1 MPQRSRRPIGCG
13 TARGAPAGKDLAA
26 SLLDFTARTADFPTI
41 DDMLDALQ
49 RAVQPHLPLQFLVA
63 ARFPRK
69 VGDWAAMKP
78 GETLFV
84 YKDAPQGWW
93 RDYSD
98 FSQRSYDPAVMMART
113 SLVPFTWTEGRR
125 LIEPI
130 GADRWA
136 WDLAMKHGMRDGLTC
151 PVGGRWVVS
160 YWSRKVLTDILT
172 MEARGLL
179 FMASSFAV
187 MRIDKGVQTDPDQ
200 FPSRP
205 LLTAREQAVL
215 QMAAA
220 GHGASAIAGALKLG
234 EETVRTHFRKAKQ
247 KLNAKNRTHAV
258 AEAIRQSLIA

>member
-1 MPQRSRRPIGCG
+1 MPQRSKRPIECK
-13 TARGAPAGKDLAA
+13 TARGTPAGKDLAA
-26 SLLDFTARTADFPTI
+26 SLIAFTARTPEFSTTDE
-41 DDMLDALQ
+41 MLDALQ
-49 RAVQPHLPLQFLVA
+49 RAVQPHLPLQLLAA

-69 VGDWAAMKP
+69 VGDWAALKR

-98 FSQRSYDPAVMMART
+98 FSQRSYDPGIMMART

-160 YWSRKVLTDILT
+160 FWSRKVLTDILT
-172 MEARGLL
+172 MDARGLL

-187 MRIDKGVQTDPDQ
+187 MRIEKGVQADPDQ

-220 GHGASAIAGALKLG
+220 GHDVNAIAIALKLG
-234 EETVRTHFRKAKQ
+234 AETVRTHFRKAKL
-247 KLNAKNRTHAV
+247 KLVAKNRTHAV
-258 AEAIRQSLIA
+258 AEAIRQSIIS